1 MLSDAIKEKYILLGV
16 EAENREDAIRKSA
29 QPLLDDGKITAGYV
43 DAIIEILKEIG
54 PYIVITKHVAMPHAP
69 TDKGALAEAMSITT
83 LKTPIV
89 FGNEENDPV
98 KYLFCLSAKDGD
110 GHLALMAE
118 LVTLLEDEAFF
129 KLLDQTNDPKEVYQ
143 YILSLK

>member
-1 MLSDAIKEKYILLGV
+1 MLGDAIKESYILLGV
-16 EAENREDAIRKSA
+16 EADNREDAIRKSA
-29 QPLLDDGKITAGYV
+29 QPLLDDGRITAGYV

-69 TDKGALAEAMSITT
+69 IEKGALAEAMSIVS
-83 LKTPIV
+83 LKTPVV
-89 FGNEENDPV
+89 FGNEDNDPV

-129 KLLDQTNDPKEVYQ
+129 NLLDQTNDPKKVYD
-143 YILSLK
+143 YVLAK